1 MARHDIPRNRARL
14 GAELCHVHFLTKR
27 ITPILISLRRLLPPD
42 HNLALPRYFR
52 PLWVGLALLAVS
64 SGPVQ
69 AVDKAD
75 LVKAA
80 IIEKVARFIEW
91 PGQAGSPAAFQI
103 CTAAD
108 HPLLPAI
115 RVYYENIVLAER
127 PVVIQVLRKGDP
139 LNGCRI
145 FYAKDTADLARLRA
159 SAEAGHVLLIA
170 EGSDMAKAGMH
181 VGFYTD
187 MNRLRIE
194 VNRKSL
200 EAAGLKAS
208 FRLLEV
214 AKVVEP

>member
-1 MARHDIPRNRARL
+1 MPSQLFVERL
-14 GAELCHVHFLTKR
+14 TH
-27 ITPILISLRRLLPPD
+27 ILISLRRLLLSPD
-42 HNLALPRYFR
+42 HPALPRCLR
-52 PLWVGLALLAVS
+52 PWCVGLALLVLS
-64 SGPVQ
+64 SAPVQ

-91 PGQAGSPAAFQI
+91 PGQAGSPVPAAFQI
-103 CTAAD
+103 CTAGD

-127 PVVIQVLRKGDP
+127 PVVIQVLRKGDA

-145 FYAKDTADLARLRA
+145 FYAKDTADLPRLRA